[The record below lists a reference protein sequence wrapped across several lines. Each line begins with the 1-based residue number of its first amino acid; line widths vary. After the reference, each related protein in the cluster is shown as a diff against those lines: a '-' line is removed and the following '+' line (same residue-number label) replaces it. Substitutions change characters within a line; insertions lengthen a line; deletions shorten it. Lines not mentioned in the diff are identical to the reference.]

1 MTKIQA
7 TYRNFSLEE
16 SIVICP
22 EIRQLDASSVSFLLD
37 SVTVGLPRAL
47 QVPKSVLFPDHFLLV
62 LRAKKTDKILLPC
75 LFPRALV
82 WEYSP
87 GVFS

>member
-7 TYRNFSLEE
+7 SYRNFSLEE

-47 QVPKSVLFPDHFLLV
+47 RVPKSVLFPDHFPLV
-62 LRAKKTDKILLPC
+62 LWAKKMNEVLLPC

-82 WEYSP
+82 WEYS